1 MTEMKQLEKFLHQA
15 QKILIFTG
23 AGISTGSGIPDYRGP
38 SGVWKTRQPVYYQDF
53 MASESAR
60 IEYWDYK
67 LEGWETFKKARPN
80 TVHKAIV
87 DLEHA
92 GKIELVVTQN
102 IDGLHTMAGTSAEKL
117 VELHGTNGAV
127 ECQRCR
133 KLSDPA
139 PHFVAFQKTKKAP
152 ACGECGGFLKPATIS
167 FGQNLRENDLQRSI
181 AAASSCD
188 LVVALGS
195 SLSVNP
201 AASITLLAAEHGT
214 PYIIINRGITE
225 HDNLPQVSLRLEG
238 DVTEIFP
245 PAVKSVLLNDIRNT
259 VD

>member
-1 MTEMKQLEKFLHQA
+1 MDEIKQLAEFLNEA

-23 AGISTGSGIPDYRGP
+23 AGVSTGSGIPDYRGP
-38 SGVWKTRQPVYYQDF
+38 SGVWKSRQPVYYQDF
-53 MASESAR
+53 MVSDAAR
-60 IEYWDYK
+60 IEYWEYK

-80 TVHKAIV
+80 AVHKAIV
-87 DLEHA
+87 DLEYA

-102 IDGLHTMAGTSAEKL
+102 VDGLHAMAGTSADRL

-127 ECQRCR
+127 ECQTCR
-133 KLSDPA
+133 KSSDPA
-139 PHFVAFQKTKKAP
+139 PLFIEFKKTRRAP
-152 ACGECGGFLKPATIS
+152 ICAECGGFLKPATIS
-167 FGQNLRENDLQRSI
+167 FGQNLREKDLQRSV

-201 AASITLLAAEHGT
+201 AASITLLAAQHGA

-225 HDNLPQVSLRLEG
+225 HDNLQQVSLRLEG

-245 PAVKSVLLNDIRNT
+245 PAVNT
-259 VD
+259 ILQK